1 MFRYLR
7 AKIRKISLQANENKN
22 CNSPLRPIQNITIT
36 LYLPNIMEQQP
47 KRNSGKIYYIIV
59 IVILLALNGIFV
71 YNYFTTDKKL
81 VVTEEKL
88 FATDSVRAEL
98 DRVLGETNLEL
109 DNYKGKNAELDAFLK
124 EKNDSLQEYAERID
138 VLLRQGRL
146 NRAQL
151 NDALEE
157 IDQLR
162 YYKRRYLNQ
171 IDSLNTHITH
181 LSQENTTLKGT
192 INKQKRQNEDLNM
205 ENVRLNNK
213 VAIGAKLNASK
224 LYVTG
229 VKKKS
234 NGKERETNR
243 VSQVERIRVSFQID
257 ENYVTDAGSKDIY
270 MKVVGPE
277 GSTLY
282 NEAAGSGMFKFQG
295 QDALYTTK
303 QTIEFTQAAQEVIIY
318 WQKGSDYAPGKYKLE
333 LFSDGM
339 RIGTGEFELK

>member
-1 MFRYLR
+1 
-7 AKIRKISLQANENKN
+7 
-22 CNSPLRPIQNITIT
+22 
-36 LYLPNIMEQQP
+36 MEQQS
-47 KRNSGKIYYIIV
+47 KRNSSRIYYII
-59 IVILLALNGIFV
+59 IIIILLALNGIFV

-98 DRVLGETNLEL
+98 DRMLGETNNEL
-109 DNYKGKNAELDAFLK
+109 DLYKGKNAQLDAFLK

-146 NRAQL
+146 NRDQL
-151 NDALEE
+151 NKALEE

-162 YYKRRYLNQ
+162 YYKRKYLNQ
-171 IDSLNTHITH
+171 IDSLNTHITR

-192 INKQKRQNEDLNM
+192 ITQQKRQNENLNM
-205 ENVRLNNK
+205 ENIRLNNK

-224 LYVTG
+224 LFITG
-229 VKKKS
+229 IKSKS

-243 VSQVERIRVSFQID
+243 VSQVERIKVTFTID
-257 ENYVTDAGSKDIY
+257 ENYVAEIGPKDIY

-282 NEAAGSGMFKFQG
+282 NESAGSGTFKFQG
-295 QDALYTTK
+295 QDALYSTK
-303 QTIEFTQAAQEVIIY
+303 KTIDFTQASQEVTIY
-318 WQKGSDYAPGKYKLE
+318 WQKGSDYAKGKYTLE
-333 LFSDGM
+333 LYSDGM
-339 RIGTGEFELK
+339 RIGSGEFELK